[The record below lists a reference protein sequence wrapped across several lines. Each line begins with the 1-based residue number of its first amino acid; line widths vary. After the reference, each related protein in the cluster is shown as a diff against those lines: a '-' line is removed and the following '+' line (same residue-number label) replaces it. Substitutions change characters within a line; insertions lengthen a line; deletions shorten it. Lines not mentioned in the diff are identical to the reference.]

1 LNRIQ
6 AFACCLS
13 FAGCA
18 FAQGPPTG
26 IVKQGV
32 ILLVR
37 TESKTAR
44 GSAPATENITDVIT
58 GGFRLTDYT
67 NYTPIAAPPVTTIG
81 PCTVTML
88 SPPQDNS
95 NVTPLPTSPLDAGPV
110 LNVSGPNG
118 SLQIPARNNNF
129 SMTLGGSALPIPG
142 AGAPTPPYLDPGTY
156 TIDNGGGGADV
167 GPFSATLTV
176 PPTLVWTNADADLTV
191 VRANGVDIQWTG
203 GDPAANVG
211 ISGGVTIVDPATF
224 KITGGAVFGCDVPNT
239 GEFVVTPDVLSLM
252 PATPT
257 GPVAAAFSTLTIADT
272 AGATFTASGI
282 DMGGI
287 IFSAGSGRSVVYQ

>member
-1 LNRIQ
+1 M
-6 AFACCLS
+6 
-13 FAGCA
+13 
-18 FAQGPPTG
+18 
-26 IVKQGV
+26 
-32 ILLVR
+32 
-37 TESKTAR
+37 
-44 GSAPATENITDVIT
+44 
-58 GGFRLTDYT
+58 TDYT
-67 NYTPIAAPPVTTIG
+67 NYKPPAQPQVTTIG
-81 PCTVTML
+81 PCTVTMV

-95 NVTPLPTSPLDAGPV
+95 DVTPLVTSPLDAGPV

-118 SLQIPARNNNF
+118 PLQLPAKDNFVF
-129 SMTLGGSALPIPG
+129 SMTLGGSALPFPIPG

-176 PPTLVWTNADADLTV
+176 PATLVWTNADADLTV

-203 GDPAANVG
+203 GDPAANIG
-211 ISGGVTIVDPATF
+211 ISGVVTIVDPATF
-224 KITGGAVFGCDVPNT
+224 KITGGAVFSCNVPNT
-239 GEFVVTPDVLSLM
+239 GEFLVTPDVLSLM

-257 GPVAAAFSTLTIADT
+257 GPVASAFSTLTIADT

-282 DMGGI
+282 DTGSI